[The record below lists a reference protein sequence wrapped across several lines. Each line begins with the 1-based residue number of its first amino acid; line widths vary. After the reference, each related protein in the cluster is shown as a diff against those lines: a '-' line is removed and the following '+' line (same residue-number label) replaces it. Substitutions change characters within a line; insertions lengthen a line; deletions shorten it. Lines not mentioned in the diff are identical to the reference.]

1 MAVMMLLG
9 QSEKLMGQY
18 TISARHRLFGW
29 GATLVM
35 GVAVLVMF
43 ATSF

>member
-1 MAVMMLLG
+1 MMLVTRV
-9 QSEKLMGQY
+9 EKLMGQY
-18 TISARHRLFGW
+18 TISARHRFFDW

-35 GVAVLVMF
+35 TVAVLVMF